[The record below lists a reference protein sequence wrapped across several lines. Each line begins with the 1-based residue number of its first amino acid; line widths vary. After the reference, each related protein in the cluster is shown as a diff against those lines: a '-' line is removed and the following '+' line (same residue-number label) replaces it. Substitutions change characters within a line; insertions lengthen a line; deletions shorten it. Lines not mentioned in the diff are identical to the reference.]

1 MTGDAEA
8 QEPGA
13 GGRTAR
19 QGKARGVV
27 AQNHHRRSHVN
38 FRRVTV
44 NFCRVADGQDACD
57 WRRGARCRLLR
68 ARPPGVCVCVCVCVC
83 VSVRV
88 CVCACVRVFDAR
100 MYEHTSTH
108 APTQIRTNKE
118 EGQPGATYTE
128 MTDDFVA
135 KVKKM
140 RDEGD
145 RYKGPPLEV
154 PASPLAQ

>member
-1 MTGDAEA
+1 MTRKLKNLGLEA
-8 QEPGA
+8 ALPDKEKHEVWWRKITT
-13 GGRTAR
+13 GGLTSTFGVSLSTSVVSLT
-19 QGKARGVV
+19 GKTLVIGGEERVV
-27 AQNHHRRSHVN
+27 ASY
-38 FRRVTV
+38 
-44 NFCRVADGQDACD
+44 APA
-57 WRRGARCRLLR
+57 LL
-68 ARPPGVCVCVCVCVC
+68 VCVC
-83 VSVRV
+83 VRV
-88 CVCACVRVFDAR
+88 CVCACVRVFDAC